1 MNHLRPLS
9 HNAIALSVRWAEPCV
24 VDGKWCASS
33 FWLCIGLMRRDVL
46 QVYGARLTS
55 RLVHG
60 ICLAVAILMG
70 CIALIC
76 LTEPF
81 WNDSGNRK
89 SDVEEPL
96 LAGQPQAASEASA
109 TAAAE
114 PAASAGAA
122 EPAASA
128 GTPAADEAAVTS
140 AAAPSAA
147 PQHSGASRPAG
158 GGKEAA
164 KSAQSGPVGSHPV

>member
-1 MNHLRPLS
+1 MLS
-9 HNAIALSVRWAEPCV
+9 NAKYCALS
-24 VDGKWCASS
+24 
-33 FWLCIGLMRRDVL
+33 LCLCTRLMRIDDL

-55 RLVHG
+55 RVVHG
-60 ICLAVAILMG
+60 TCLAVAILMG

-81 WNDSGNRK
+81 WNDSGNTK

-96 LAGQPQAASEASA
+96 LAGQPQAASEAPG

-114 PAASAGAA
+114 PAAA
-122 EPAASA
+122 P
-128 GTPAADEAAVTS
+128 GTPTADEAVTS
-140 AAAPSAA
+140 AAVPSADEA
-147 PQHSGASRPAG
+147 QPSSSASRTAG

>member
-1 MNHLRPLS
+1 M
-9 HNAIALSVRWAEPCV
+9 
-24 VDGKWCASS
+24 G
-33 FWLCIGLMRRDVL
+33 RDVL

-81 WNDSGNRK
+81 WNDSGNTK

-96 LAGQPQAASEASA
+96 LAGQPQTASSAAA
-109 TAAAE
+109 TAE
-114 PAASAGAA
+114 A

-128 GTPAADEAAVTS
+128 GTPVADETAASAALLSADEVVTS
-140 AAAPSAA
+140 AAAPPADGVQ
-147 PQHSGASRPAG
+147 PSGASRTAG

>member
-1 MNHLRPLS
+1 
-9 HNAIALSVRWAEPCV
+9 
-24 VDGKWCASS
+24 
-33 FWLCIGLMRRDVL
+33 MRCDDL

-70 CIALIC
+70 CIAFIC

-81 WNDSGNRK
+81 WNDSGDTK

-96 LAGQPQAASEASA
+96 LAGQPQAASEAPA
-109 TAAAE
+109 TA
-114 PAASAGAA
+114 AA

-128 GTPAADEAAVTS
+128 GTPAADEAAAS
-140 AAAPSAA
+140 AAAPSADEA
-147 PQHSGASRPAG
+147 ATSAAAQSANGAQPSSASRTPG